1 MIPIFFAMFLTALVE
16 TCLLWCFK
24 YRSKKLLFFYF
35 VLNLISNFVAN
46 ISYQKLWGIIPQ
58 GWLIFILETGVLF
71 FEIVLFGLTIGYNK
85 KLYYSVFL
93 TNLISFLLGIL
104 LFGL

>member
-1 MIPIFFAMFLTALVE
+1 MFLTALVE
-16 TCLLWCFK
+16 TCFLWCFK
-24 YRSKKLLFFYF
+24 YRRKKLLFFYF

-71 FEIVLFGLTIGYNK
+71 FEIVLFGLADGYNK

-93 TNLISFLLGIL
+93 TNLISFLFGVL